1 MISKGFSISL
11 LSALLLSLP
20 AAADNHFE
28 TLGTVAANDFVP
40 ANLQTGPNHT
50 VSSEASSDGFQN
62 VYIVNSKYG
71 AFQATGIE
79 GLTKTVTEVDAL
91 AYLEAVSR
99 AEVFVNALGDAGV
112 QTASAIAKA
121 FTSPVTTVRGIPDG
135 IGRVFEGAQRGF
147 GLATRMLRG
156 NNSQKDGIEPED
168 FREMNYLVGDGQRK
182 WAQELKTDPYTTN
195 MKLRQTISNM
205 SVVEFVGGLPVD
217 IALPMGAGLAV
228 GVIGDETEIYRQ
240 SAQLLEAANR
250 TCLADLGVEPE
261 QLEAFITANYL
272 TPTTQT
278 STCNTLRALS
288 SVEGSNQLVPSLA
301 ASESFEAADFLL
313 QIAEMMVQHQ
323 SESAAT
329 LTSLVVMDGLPYA
342 MSGDSP
348 VIMLPAEN
356 LQWTEVFANRIT
368 AIDAKGTVIVSGT
381 PSEMT
386 VSSLASLGW
395 EVSTVT
401 NIEPTLI
408 DQ

>member
-20 AAADNHFE
+20 AIADNSFE
-28 TLGTVAANDFVP
+28 TPGTVAASDFVP
-40 ANLQTGPNHT
+40 TSLQTGPNHT

-62 VYIVNSKYG
+62 VYTVNSKYG
-71 AFQATGIE
+71 AFQATGLE
-79 GLTKTVTEVDAL
+79 GLKKTVTEVDAL

-121 FTSPVTTVRGIPDG
+121 FTSPVTTVQGIPDG

-156 NNSQKDGIEPED
+156 KNSQKDGIEPED
-168 FREMNYLVGDGQRK
+168 FREMNYLMGDGQRE

-250 TCLADLGVEPE
+250 TCLSDLGVESE
-261 QLEAFITANYL
+261 QLEAFIAANYL

-288 SVEGSNQLVPSLA
+288 SVKGSNQLVPSLA
-301 ASESFEAADFLL
+301 ASQSFEAADFLL
-313 QIAEMMVQHQ
+313 QIAEMMVQYQ
-323 SESAAT
+323 GESGEE
-329 LTSLVVMDGLPYA
+329 LTELVVMDGLPYA
-342 MSGDSP
+342 MAGDTP

-356 LQWTEVFANRIT
+356 LH
-368 AIDAKGTVIVSGT
+368 
-381 PSEMT
+381 
-386 VSSLASLGW
+386 
-395 EVSTVT
+395 
-401 NIEPTLI
+401 
-408 DQ
+408 

>member
-112 QTASAIAKA
+112 QTASAIAKT

-156 NNSQKDGIEPED
+156 NNSQKK
-168 FREMNYLVGDGQRK
+168 M
-182 WAQELKTDPYTTN
+182 
-195 MKLRQTISNM
+195 
-205 SVVEFVGGLPVD
+205 
-217 IALPMGAGLAV
+217 ALNP
-228 GVIGDETEIYRQ
+228 
-240 SAQLLEAANR
+240 R
-250 TCLADLGVEPE
+250 T
-261 QLEAFITANYL
+261 
-272 TPTTQT
+272 
-278 STCNTLRALS
+278 
-288 SVEGSNQLVPSLA
+288 
-301 ASESFEAADFLL
+301 
-313 QIAEMMVQHQ
+313 
-323 SESAAT
+323 
-329 LTSLVVMDGLPYA
+329 
-342 MSGDSP
+342 
-348 VIMLPAEN
+348 
-356 LQWTEVFANRIT
+356 FAR
-368 AIDAKGTVIVSGT
+368 
-381 PSEMT
+381 
-386 VSSLASLGW
+386 
-395 EVSTVT
+395 
-401 NIEPTLI
+401 
-408 DQ
+408 